1 MLRPYTIT
9 SLLMC
14 ILLLLPALPAR
25 SQDVPRVSL
34 EELKAILEKGQS
46 VVVVDNRPKADF
58 ARQHIKGAV
67 SLPWEKDV
75 SEKAQEI
82 LPKDKLI
89 VTYCDCGPGES
100 DSADVANQL
109 ILAGFD
115 RVKVL
120 ANGWT
125 PWLQAGYPVEK
136 GSR

>member
-1 MLRPYTIT
+1 MLRPKRIYFFLTLIVFM
-9 SLLMC
+9 L
-14 ILLLLPALPAR
+14 AGVPAR
-25 SQDVPRVSL
+25 GQDIPRVSL
-34 EELKAILEKGQS
+34 EELKGMLEKKEPI
-46 VVVVDNRPKADF
+46 VVVDNRPKAEFD
-58 ARQHIKGAV
+58 RQHIKGAV

-75 SEKAQEI
+75 SERAQEI
-82 LPKDKLI
+82 LPKDRLI

-125 PWLQAGYPVEK
+125 PWLEAGYPVEK